1 MKKLQKANRFEVI
14 DHTDAGE
21 GRVFTRWSSQ
31 DFQISVE
38 IQDGKTVKIFLT
50 EEA

>member
-1 MKKLQKANRFEVI
+1 MKKLQKANRFEII
-14 DHTDAGE
+14 DQTDAGE

-38 IQDGKTVKIFLT
+38 IQDNGKTVKIFLT
-50 EEA
+50 ED